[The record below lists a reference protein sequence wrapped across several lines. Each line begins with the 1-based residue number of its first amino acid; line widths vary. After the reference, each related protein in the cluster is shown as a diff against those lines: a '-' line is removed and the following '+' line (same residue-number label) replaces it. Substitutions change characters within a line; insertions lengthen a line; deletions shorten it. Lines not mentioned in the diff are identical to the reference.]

1 LIRKQSTRQRLV
13 NDRHERS
20 RRRRLLDR
28 CEIAAA
34 HDRQADRLEIA
45 AGDDRVGWHHALVA
59 ALTRP
64 HDPPT
69 LVALAARYLRARAD
83 IRDAGHSAQPG
94 ESISQ
99 SHPSPGLVIAREA
112 RIDRREQQPLVSVA
126 GIRSAGLE
134 GAAREPAA

>member
-1 LIRKQSTRQRLV
+1 RDELRWGVGCGSNAGARRWAELLPERTMNQQKWTRQRLV
-13 NDRHERS
+13 NDCEELS

-45 AGDDRVGWHHALVA
+45 GGDARVGWHHALVA

-69 LVALAARYLRARAD
+69 LVALAERYLRARAD
-83 IRDAGHSAQPG
+83 IRDAGHSAQPI
-94 ESISQ
+94 ERISQ
-99 SHPSPGLVIAREA
+99 SHPSP
-112 RIDRREQQPLVSVA
+112 
-126 GIRSAGLE
+126 
-134 GAAREPAA
+134 